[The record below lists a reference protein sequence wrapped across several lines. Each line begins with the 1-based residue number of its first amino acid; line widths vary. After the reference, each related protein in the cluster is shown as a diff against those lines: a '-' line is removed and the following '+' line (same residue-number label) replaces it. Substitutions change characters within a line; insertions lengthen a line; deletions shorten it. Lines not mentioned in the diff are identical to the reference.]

1 MGDSETVIAQTSA
14 VMGYTAS
21 AYASDYVNVG
31 STSLPDSTA
40 TVGAASDGASLG
52 GGNTYDM
59 SNVDSI
65 MQEAPSSKMHDSRP
79 LANDESVN
87 TAKSGIAAMGP
98 SEAVEYSSL
107 NGNIASES
115 GNDRSTGIGGNEG
128 PSDDA
133 GVETAQQ
140 QSEEA
145 LSSEAERLWSIVRA
159 NSLDF
164 NAWTALIEET
174 EKMAEDNLL
183 KIRKVYDAF
192 LVEFPLCYGYWKK
205 YADHESRLGS
215 IEKVV
220 EVYERAVQGVTYSVD
235 IWLHYCIFAIST
247 YGDPDTIRRLFERGL
262 AYVGTDYLS
271 YPLWDKFIEYE
282 YSQQEWGRLAVIYT
296 RILENPNQQLDRYLN
311 SFKELAGSRP
321 LSELKTAEEAAI
333 EPGVTLEAVTRL
345 TEGEVHPDEV
355 DPSPKPIS
363 EGSSEAEELEKY
375 VAVREEMYKKAKEFD
390 AKIIGFETAIRRPY
404 FHVRPL
410 NVAELENWHNYID
423 FIEREGDLNK
433 LSHI

>member
-52 GGNTYDM
+52 DGNTYDM

-79 LANDESVN
+79 LATDESVN

-140 QSEEA
+140 QSEEGM
-145 LSSEAERLWSIVRA
+145 SVSEKQRYSDFCLLYLKYLRIQL
-159 NSLDF
+159 NPGSL
-164 NAWTALIEET
+164 
-174 EKMAEDNLL
+174 
-183 KIRKVYDAF
+183 
-192 LVEFPLCYGYWKK
+192 
-205 YADHESRLGS
+205 
-215 IEKVV
+215 
-220 EVYERAVQGVTYSVD
+220 
-235 IWLHYCIFAIST
+235 YC
-247 YGDPDTIRRLFERGL
+247 
-262 AYVGTDYLS
+262 
-271 YPLWDKFIEYE
+271 
-282 YSQQEWGRLAVIYT
+282 
-296 RILENPNQQLDRYLN
+296 
-311 SFKELAGSRP
+311 
-321 LSELKTAEEAAI
+321 
-333 EPGVTLEAVTRL
+333 VTR
-345 TEGEVHPDEV
+345 VSIMKV
-355 DPSPKPIS
+355 DS
-363 EGSSEAEELEKY
+363 
-375 VAVREEMYKKAKEFD
+375 RNHF
-390 AKIIGFETAIRRPY
+390 
-404 FHVRPL
+404 
-410 NVAELENWHNYID
+410 
-423 FIEREGDLNK
+423 
-433 LSHI
+433 